1 MTYNKIKRMKT
12 KMVSQIVAAIASF
25 IIPGLGQALA
35 GDIKKG
41 AIYFVIAIIISAI
54 LIMLLGMGNPISYI
68 SIIYNIYTAYDAYNM
83 VK

>member
-1 MTYNKIKRMKT
+1 MKT

-68 SIIYNIYTAYDAYNM
+68 SIIYNNYTAYDAYNM

>member
-54 LIMLLGMGNPISYI
+54 LIMFLGMGNPISYI

>member
-1 MTYNKIKRMKT
+1 MTYNKIKKMKT

>member
-1 MTYNKIKRMKT
+1 MKT

-41 AIYFVIAIIISAI
+41 AIYFVIAIIIIAI

>member
-1 MTYNKIKRMKT
+1 
-12 KMVSQIVAAIASF
+12 MVSQIVAAIASF

-54 LIMLLGMGNPISYI
+54 LIMFLGMGNPISYI

>member
-1 MTYNKIKRMKT
+1 MKT

-54 LIMLLGMGNPISYI
+54 LIMFLGMGNPISYI

>member
-1 MTYNKIKRMKT
+1 MKT

>member
-1 MTYNKIKRMKT
+1 MKT
-12 KMVSQIVAAIASF
+12 KMVSQIIAAIASF

-41 AIYFVIAIIISAI
+41 AIYFVIAIIMSAI

>member
-1 MTYNKIKRMKT
+1 
-12 KMVSQIVAAIASF
+12 MVSQIVAAIASF
-25 IIPGLGQALA
+25 IILGLGQALA

>member
-41 AIYFVIAIIISAI
+41 AIYFVVAIIISAI

>member
-1 MTYNKIKRMKT
+1 MKT

-68 SIIYNIYTAYDAYNM
+68 SIIYNIYTAYDAYNI

>member
-1 MTYNKIKRMKT
+1 MKT

-41 AIYFVIAIIISAI
+41 AIYFVIAIIMSAI
-54 LIMLLGMGNPISYI
+54 L
-68 SIIYNIYTAYDAYNM
+68 IIYNIYTAYDAYNM

>member
-1 MTYNKIKRMKT
+1 MKT

-41 AIYFVIAIIISAI
+41 AIYFVIAIIMSAI

>member
-41 AIYFVIAIIISAI
+41 AIYFVIAIIMSAI

>member
-1 MTYNKIKRMKT
+1 MKT

-41 AIYFVIAIIISAI
+41 AIYFVVAIIISAI

>member
-54 LIMLLGMGNPISYI
+54 LIILLGMGNPISYI
-68 SIIYNIYTAYDAYNM
+68 SIIYNITLLM
-83 VK
+83 MHITW

>member
-1 MTYNKIKRMKT
+1 MKT

-68 SIIYNIYTAYDAYNM
+68 NIIYNIYTAYDAYNM